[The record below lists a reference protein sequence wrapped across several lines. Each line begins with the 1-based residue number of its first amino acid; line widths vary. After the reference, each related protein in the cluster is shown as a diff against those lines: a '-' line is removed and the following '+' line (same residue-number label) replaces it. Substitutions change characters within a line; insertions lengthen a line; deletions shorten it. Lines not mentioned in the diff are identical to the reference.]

1 MSNTL
6 TGNMLRINLNSG
18 KVDKEQ
24 LDEKQSEM
32 LLGGRSLGAMRLYNE
47 LAPGIDPLGPQNKL
61 IMSVGP
67 LVDTIAP
74 GSSRYCVHTKSPLTG
89 LYLMSI
95 SSGHFG
101 PKFKRTGH
109 DMLIVEAVSDKPV
122 YVLIS
127 EDRVE
132 IRDARHLWG
141 MTTELTQ
148 EFIKRELHD
157 EDVGIAC
164 IGPAGE
170 HLVPFA
176 SIVNE
181 RRVAGR
187 GGAGAVMGSKNLKA
201 IVVRGTRRRS
211 LPDQGLFR
219 EAVQKAVAETRLHPE
234 TAEGIRLFGSCSG
247 LGTFYKNGIMPFLN
261 WREATSPQIRELLP
275 ETLRKKYLV
284 KDSHCA
290 PPCHVKCAKQT
301 LVRDGEHAGAFSE
314 GPEYETVYSFGSCLN
329 ITDLA
334 AVIEADQICDSYGLD
349 TISMGVSLAFA
360 TECFEK
366 GIIGSKDTG
375 GLELRFGESRYLNRI
390 IRDSAYRRGF
400 GEVLSQGTR
409 KMAGVF
415 GKGSE
420 TFAMHAKGMELG
432 GYDPRGAKGIALIF
446 ACGPRGGCHH
456 AGGYTSFAEIA
467 MGKGRFASEGK
478 GALVKR
484 TRDRRVLCDSAI
496 VCTFVSM
503 GISDDS
509 LAGMLTGAT
518 GLSIGPKDLYVIGD
532 RASNIERAFNVRE
545 GLRRSWDTLPERLLR
560 ESPST
565 GPTSGQTVDLDRL
578 VADFYGVCGWNV
590 DSGIPAQ
597 QKLNELG
604 LTEIA
609 RDLARLPGHAGLTC

>member
-1 MSNTL
+1 
-6 TGNMLRINLNSG
+6 
-18 KVDKEQ
+18 
-24 LDEKQSEM
+24 
-32 LLGGRSLGAMRLYNE
+32 
-47 LAPGIDPLGPQNKL
+47 
-61 IMSVGP
+61 
-67 LVDTIAP
+67 
-74 GSSRYCVHTKSPLTG
+74 
-89 LYLMSI
+89 
-95 SSGHFG
+95 
-101 PKFKRTGH
+101 
-109 DMLIVEAVSDKPV
+109 
-122 YVLIS
+122 
-127 EDRVE
+127 
-132 IRDARHLWG
+132 
-141 MTTELTQ
+141 
-148 EFIKRELHD
+148 
-157 EDVGIAC
+157 
-164 IGPAGE
+164 
-170 HLVPFA
+170 
-176 SIVNE
+176 
-181 RRVAGR
+181 
-187 GGAGAVMGSKNLKA
+187 
-201 IVVRGTRRRS
+201 
-211 LPDQGLFR
+211 
-219 EAVQKAVAETRLHPE
+219 
-234 TAEGIRLFGSCSG
+234 
-247 LGTFYKNGIMPFLN
+247 
-261 WREATSPQIRELLP
+261 
-275 ETLRKKYLV
+275 
-284 KDSHCA
+284 
-290 PPCHVKCAKQT
+290 
-301 LVRDGEHAGAFSE
+301 
-314 GPEYETVYSFGSCLN
+314 
-329 ITDLA
+329 
-334 AVIEADQICDSYGLD
+334 
-349 TISMGVSLAFA
+349 MGVSLAFA